1 MLWVK
6 AFHII
11 TLVAWFSGLFYLP
24 RLFIYHSK
32 WNDPVSN
39 DHFKIMEK
47 KLYYYITTPAGILTL
62 IFGFW
67 IMSYNFAG
75 YLQEPWMHLKLTL
88 VFFLVL
94 YHLYLGRLVK
104 QFQRNENQHKMGF
117 YHFLHGL
124 PALFLVL
131 IVILAVVK
139 PGGVI
144 S

>member
-1 MLWVK
+1 MLWIK
-6 AFHII
+6 AIHLIA
-11 TLVAWFSGLFYLP
+11 LVAWFSGLFYLP

-32 WNDPVSN
+32 WKDPIS
-39 DHFKIMEK
+39 DQHFKIMEK

-75 YLQEPWMHLKLTL
+75 YLQEPWMHLKLSL
-88 VFFLVL
+88 VALL
-94 YHLYLGRLVK
+94 IIYHLYLGRVVK
-104 QFQRNENQHKMGF
+104 QFQNNQNQHKIGF
-117 YHFLHGL
+117 YHFLHSL
-124 PALFLVL
+124 PSLFLII

-139 PGGVI
+139 PGGII